1 MVWTDKCFTGKIKNC
16 IMRFVYSVYATAS
29 KHPTFLQLMAA
40 ASFLLKTW
48 LMIYLTIHISTLQT
62 KVKRKDLTC
71 KHLKPRNLVKTKKL
85 LFLGQDRCVQS
96 QDGIAI

>member
-1 MVWTDKCFTGKIKNC
+1 
-16 IMRFVYSVYATAS
+16 MRFVYSVYATAS